1 MKPSHSMYLKKLSVS
16 AMMLALALLL
26 PFITGSNK
34 YIGQILCLM
43 HFPVLLC
50 GFLCGPLWGL
60 AVGISAAP
68 LRSVLFGMPQMPNA
82 LYMAAELAVYGLLTG
97 LFYKI
102 FPKKKIFIYL
112 SLILAMI
119 GGRTVYA
126 IVFLLANIAGA
137 DTFGAVFKQ
146 ILSVTLLPAWPGI
159 ILQILLIPIILI
171 ILKKVMNKDFI

>member
-1 MKPSHSMYLKKLSVS
+1 MKPSHSMYLKKLSIS
-16 AMMLALALLL
+16 AMFLALALLL
-26 PFITGSNK
+26 PFLTGQIQ
-34 YIGQILCLM
+34 YIGQMLCPM
-43 HFPVLLC
+43 HLPVLLC
-50 GFLCGPLWGL
+50 GFLCGPLWGF
-60 AVGISAAP
+60 AVGLAAAP

-126 IVFLLANIAGA
+126 IVFLLANIAGT
-137 DTFGAVFKQ
+137 DTIGPVFQ
-146 ILSVTLLPAWPGI
+146 HILSATILTAWPGI